1 MHFFGCSHFFLQ
13 LPDQNFTLLFF
24 LFQGQAVIERPELD
38 QMNLCHYRGHLHG
51 ERSTTWTA
59 ISTCNGTIQGVI
71 YDGEQ
76 LWHLH
81 PVSLSPSESQ
91 NQGSHRLYQHSHQHD
106 QNYTCGYQDAHAHPQ
121 QSNQPRQPRQP
132 QRPRPKRDIVSKQ
145 PSSNDV
151 LIEAELSEVDLQKS
165 GGSLGLD
172 GLDGLNDLDNNYD
185 DGSSQP
191 RKIPLRGPWNADKRS
206 RYVELVLV
214 VDHLEFVE
222 HNSDLELVYR
232 ICKDVA
238 NVMNALYSPL
248 NIYIALVG
256 VVVWSEHDEINLS
269 TDGDTTLKNFLH
281 YRKER
286 LVKEHPNDNAQLLT
300 GIHFEGGVVG
310 KALKGPICT
319 YEFSGGV
326 NMWHSDVVSFFC
338 YSLKNSLIFLDFSK
352 FSIFLLFLEK
362 NSNFFC
368 YYLKKSDFFIDF
380 FRWG

>member
-24 LFQGQAVIERPELD
+24 LLQGQAVIERPELD

-81 PVSLSPSESQ
+81 PVLLPHSESQ
-91 NQGSHRLYQHSHQHD
+91 NNQGSHRLYQHSHQHD
-106 QNYTCGYQDAHAHPQ
+106 QNYTCGYQDPHAQ
-121 QSNQPRQPRQP
+121 SQKSNQPQQPRQP

-165 GGSLGLD
+165 GGLD
-172 GLDGLNDLDNNYD
+172 GLDGFNDLENDYD

-338 YSLKNSLIFLDFSK
+338 YSLKNSLIFLDF
-352 FSIFLLFLEK
+352 
-362 NSNFFC
+362 
-368 YYLKKSDFFIDF
+368 
-380 FRWG
+380 

>member
-1 MHFFGCSHFFLQ
+1 M
-13 LPDQNFTLLFF
+13 
-24 LFQGQAVIERPELD
+24 IERPELD

-81 PVSLSPSESQ
+81 PVLLPHSESQ
-91 NQGSHRLYQHSHQHD
+91 NNQGSHRLYQHSHQHD
-106 QNYTCGYQDAHAHPQ
+106 QNYTCGYQDPHAQSQ

-165 GGSLGLD
+165 GGSLGLDGLD

-326 NMWHSDVVSFFC
+326 NMWHSDVVGLVATTVAHEMGHNFGMDHDKEDCECPDEKCIMAPASSTMKPTFWSSC
-338 YSLKNSLIFLDFSK
+338 SLEYLALAFEHGKYVLQTY
-352 FSIFLLFLEK
+352 FLL
-362 NSNFFC
+362 ST
-368 YYLKKSDFFIDF
+368 
-380 FRWG
+380 